1 MSWFDLNSAD
11 EQSNSDIIPHK
22 TPVKVR
28 MKIRPGSYDD
38 PSQGWTGGYATR
50 SDSTGAV
57 YLDCEFTIV
66 GGKFNKRKVWSNVG
80 LYSAKGPKWGE
91 MGRSFMR
98 AAVESARGIRPSDAS
113 EQAMQARRI
122 SSFADLDGLEFAAF
136 VDVQKA
142 TAEQIAQGYGNDR
155 NVIQNVIPAT
165 HKDYATLMSGQGG
178 DAAQPAASA
187 PGAAP
192 AASSTPA
199 WAS

>member
-11 EQSNSDIIPHK
+11 EQSNVSDVIPHK

-50 SDSTGAV
+50 SDGTGAV
-57 YLDCEFTIV
+57 YLDCEFTII

-98 AAVESARGIRPSDAS
+98 AAVESARNIRPSDAS

-142 TAEQIAQGYGNDR
+142 TAEQVAQGYGNDR
-155 NVIQNVIPAT
+155 NVVQNVIPAT
-165 HKDYATLMSGQGG
+165 HKDYAALMAGQAPTEP
-178 DAAQPAASA
+178 AAQASA
-187 PGAAP
+187 PKAA
-192 AASSTPA
+192 ANLPA

>member
-50 SDSTGAV
+50 SDKTGAV
-57 YLDCEFTIV
+57 YLDCEFTII
-66 GGKFNKRKVWSNVG
+66 GGKFNKRKVWSNIG

-98 AAVESARGIRPSDAS
+98 AAVESARGIRPADAS

-122 SSFADLDGLEFAAF
+122 SSFADLDELEFAAF

-142 TAEQIAQGYGNDR
+142 STEQIAQGYSNDR
-155 NVIQNVIPAT
+155 NVIQNVIPVT
-165 HKDYATLMSGQGG
+165 HKDYAALMSGQAPAEP
-178 DAAQPAASA
+178 AAQQASA
-187 PGAAP
+187 PKTAA
-192 AASSTPA
+192 ALPA
-199 WAS
+199 WAN

>member
-57 YLDCEFTIV
+57 YLDCEFTIM

-98 AAVESARGIRPSDAS
+98 AAVESARGVRPSDAS

-165 HKDYATLMSGQGG
+165 HKDYAALMSGQGG
-178 DAAQPAASA
+178 DAAQPAATA
-187 PGAAP
+187 QAAAP
-192 AASSTPA
+192 AASHTPA

>member
-11 EQSNSDIIPHK
+11 EQSNSDVIPHK

-50 SDSTGAV
+50 SQGSVAV
-57 YLDCEFTIV
+57 YLDCEFTII

-80 LYSAKGPKWGE
+80 LYSSKGPKWGE
-91 MGRSFMR
+91 MGRAFMR

-113 EQAMQARRI
+113 EQAIQARRI
-122 SSFADLDGLEFAAF
+122 SGFADLDGLEFAAF
-136 VDVQKA
+136 VDVQKP
-142 TAEQIAQGYGNDR
+142 TQEQIAQGYGDDR

-165 HKDYATLMSGQGG
+165 HKDYAALMAGQGG
-178 DAAQPAASA
+178 SEPAATA
-187 PGAAP
+187 PTPTASKP
-192 AASSTPA
+192 AGNMPA
-199 WAS
+199 WAT

>member
-11 EQSNSDIIPHK
+11 EQSNVSDVIPHK

-50 SDSTGAV
+50 SDGTGAV
-57 YLDCEFTIV
+57 YLDCEFTII

-98 AAVESARGIRPSDAS
+98 AAVESARNIRPSDAS

-142 TAEQIAQGYGNDR
+142 TAEQVAQGYGNDR

-165 HKDYATLMSGQGG
+165 HKDYAALMAGQAPAEP
-178 DAAQPAASA
+178 AAQASA
-187 PGAAP
+187 PKAAVNL
-192 AASSTPA
+192 PA
-199 WAS
+199 WAT

>member
-1 MSWFDLNSAD
+1 MSWFDLNSAE
-11 EQSNSDIIPHK
+11 EQSNSDIIPAK

-50 SDSTGAV
+50 SDGTGAV
-57 YLDCEFTIV
+57 YLDCEFTII

-98 AAVESARGIRPSDAS
+98 AAVESARNIRPSDAS

-122 SSFADLDGLEFAAF
+122 SSFADLDGIEFAAF
-136 VDVQKA
+136 VDVQKP
-142 TAEQIAQGYGNDR
+142 TADQVAQGYGNDR

-165 HKDYATLMSGQGG
+165 HKDYAALMAGQAPAEP
-178 DAAQPAASA
+178 AAQASA
-187 PGAAP
+187 PKAA
-192 AASSTPA
+192 ANLPA
-199 WAS
+199 WAN